1 MNILIVSQYFYP
13 ENFRINDFAEGFV
26 EKGHKVSVLTGT
38 PNYPKG
44 KFYKGYGIFRK
55 NREIY
60 KNIIIYRSPI
70 IPRGSSSSLGLVFNY
85 ISFVIGGI
93 FRALFLLKNEYDLIF
108 VFQGSPVTMA
118 LPAIFIKKIKKIPIC
133 IWVVDL
139 WPESVVSGSNLTS
152 DLIPNLLLPIVK
164 YIYKSCD
171 LIWVSSK
178 GFINSIT
185 QKGIDPT
192 KVSFFPQWAE
202 PVFRPLKYK
211 KYLLGTI
218 PEESFKVM
226 FAGNIGEAQDFP
238 SILEAAKLLREYSN
252 IHWVILG
259 RGRKENWVREKI
271 DEFNLEN
278 NFHLLGG
285 YPLEKMPEYYS
296 HADCMLFS
304 LKREYIFSI
313 TIPAKVQS
321 YMACKKPI
329 VAMIDGEAKNVIDS
343 TSSGLSCASENPKLL
358 AENILTLSKMSKS
371 DLNEISINSLNAYRE
386 YFDRDMLL
394 KKAEGAFK
402 KLMNQKIMIDGLKS

>member
-1 MNILIVSQYFYP
+1 MKILIVTQYFHP

-26 EKGHKVSVLTGT
+26 EKGHEVYVLTGT

-55 NREIY
+55 NREFY
-60 KNIIIYRSPI
+60 KNIKIYRSPI
-70 IPRGSSSSLGLVFNY
+70 IPRGSGSSIMLVLNY
-85 ISFVIGGI
+85 ISFVIGGS
-93 FRALFLLKNEYDLIF
+93 FRALFLIKKEIDLIF
-108 VFQGSPVTMA
+108 VFQGSPVTIA

-133 IWVVDL
+133 VWVVDL
-139 WPESVVSGSNLTS
+139 WPESVISASNLKS
-152 DLIPNLLLPIVK
+152 ELIPNLLLPIVK

-185 QKGIDPT
+185 QKGINPR

-202 PVFRPLKYK
+202 PVFKSVKYK
-211 KYLLGTI
+211 NYLFNKI
-218 PEESFKVM
+218 PEESFKIM

-238 SILEAAKLLREYSN
+238 SILEAAKLLQEYSN

-259 RGRKENWVREKI
+259 GGRKEKWVRKRI
-271 DEFNLEN
+271 DELNLES
-278 NFHLLGG
+278 NFHLLGS
-285 YPLEKMPEYYS
+285 YPLEKMPEFYS
-296 HADCMLFS
+296 QANCMLLS

-329 VAMIDGEAKNVIDS
+329 IAMIDGEAKKLIDS
-343 TSSGLSCASENPKLL
+343 TNSGLSCPSGSPKLL
-358 AENILTLSKMSKS
+358 AENILNLSKMSKNE
-371 DLNEISINSLNAYRE
+371 LNEISMNSFNAYKK

-394 KKAEGAFK
+394 RKAEKSFK
-402 KLMNQKIMIDGLKS
+402 KLINEKV